1 MPFPPPAQKAMT
13 QLNREA
19 FKRTIKA
26 YAVRIPST
34 KVMAFQ
40 KQIRNDLFN
49 QPKLRNVVDDGESK
63 ETRLILLRSDVT
75 SPELKEV
82 SQESKTII
90 ESEGLGITEHFIDLK
105 YDYWTSDEILRAIL
119 PEELTEVPS
128 AFTAVGHIAHMNLRE
143 EYLPWKNVIGQVILD
158 KNKTIKTVVN
168 KLDAIDTTFR
178 FFKME
183 ILAGEDNMIAE
194 VKESG
199 CRFRFDFSQV
209 YWNSR
214 LHTEHDRLIQQ
225 FAKNEYVCDVFA
237 GVGPFAL
244 PAAKKGCNVY
254 ANDLNPVS
262 YKWMLENIKL
272 NKIKDNFRAYNLDG
286 REFIHKAIAD
296 LDLVLNTGE
305 KWKTYDHFVM
315 NLPATAIEFLD
326 AFRGAYRSK
335 KAIYEQSGSPKLPMV
350 HCHCFSKSSTPN
362 IDIMERIQHATG
374 EPVEEASTYV
384 HWVRKVAPNKDM
396 YCVSFRLTQ
405 DMVFAE
411 TSLKRRESSSE
422 SNPPISDPK
431 KPKVEEGSGSKE

>member
-19 FKRTIKA
+19 FKRTIKV
-26 YAVRIPST
+26 YAVRIPSA

-40 KQIRNDLFN
+40 KQIRSDLFN

-63 ETRLILLRSDVT
+63 ETRLVLLRSDVT

-82 SQESKTII
+82 SDEGKKII
-90 ESEGLGITEHFIDLK
+90 ESEGLGIAEHVIDLQ
-105 YDYWTSDEILRAIL
+105 YDYWTSEEVLRAIL
-119 PEELTEVPS
+119 PDELTEVPS

-143 EYLPWKNVIGQVILD
+143 EYLPWKGIIGQVILD

-262 YKWMLENIKL
+262 YKWMMENIKL
-272 NKIKDNFRAYNLDG
+272 NKIKDNLRGYNLDG

-296 LDLVLNTGE
+296 LDLAMNGGD
-305 KWKTYDHFVM
+305 KWKTFDHFVM

-326 AFRGAYRSK
+326 AFRGAYKSK
-335 KAIYEQSGSPKLPMV
+335 KTIYEQSGSPKLPMV

-374 EPVEEASTYV
+374 EPVDAASTFV

-396 YCVSFRLTQ
+396 YCVSFRLTP
-405 DMVFAE
+405 DMIFAE
-411 TSLKRRESSSE
+411 TRSA
-422 SNPPISDPK
+422 
-431 KPKVEEGSGSKE
+431 

>member
-1 MPFPPPAQKAMT
+1 MGFPPPAQKGMT

-19 FKRTIKA
+19 FKRVVKV
-26 YAVRIPST
+26 YAVRIPAT
-34 KVMAFQ
+34 KVMSFQ

-49 QPKLRNVVDDGESK
+49 QPKLRNVVDDKESK

-82 SQESKTII
+82 SEESKEVID
-90 ESEGLGITEHFIDLK
+90 SEGLGVTEHFIDLS

-119 PEELTEVPS
+119 PDELTEVPS
-128 AFTAVGHIAHMNLRE
+128 AFTSVGHIAHMNLRE
-143 EYLPWKNVIGQVILD
+143 EYLPWKNIIGQVILD

-168 KLDAIDTTFR
+168 KLDSIDTTFR

-214 LHTEHDRLIQQ
+214 LHTEHDRLIKQ

-262 YKWMLENIKL
+262 YKWMVENVKL
-272 NKIKDNFRAYNLDG
+272 NKIKDSLHAYNMDG
-286 REFIHKAIAD
+286 RDFVKQAISD
-296 LDLVLNTGE
+296 LDKALSTGD
-305 KWKTYDHFVM
+305 KWKTFDHFVM

-326 AFRGAYRSK
+326 TFRGAYRTK
-335 KAIYEQSGSPKLPMV
+335 KDVYEKSGSPKLPMV
-350 HCHCFSKSSTPN
+350 HCHCFSKSLTPN
-362 IDIMERIQHATG
+362 VDIMERIHVATG
-374 EPVEEASTYV
+374 EPVDAASTYV

-396 YCVSFRLTQ
+396 YCVSFRLTP
-405 DMVFAE
+405 DVIFAE
-411 TSLKRRESSSE
+411 TSLKRKE
-422 SNPPISDPK
+422 SNDVPNPPPSEPK
-431 KPKVEEGSGSKE
+431 KSKVEEAAGANQ

>member
-19 FKRTIKA
+19 FKRTIKV
-26 YAVRIPST
+26 YAVRIPSA

-40 KQIRNDLFN
+40 KQIRSDLFN
-49 QPKLRNVVDDGESK
+49 QPKLRNVVDDGDSK
-63 ETRLILLRSDVT
+63 ETRLVLLRSDVT
-75 SPELKEV
+75 SPDLKEV
-82 SQESKTII
+82 SDEGKKLI
-90 ESEGLGITEHFIDLK
+90 ESEGLGISEHFIDLK
-105 YDYWTSDEILRAIL
+105 YDYWTSEEVLRAIL
-119 PEELTEVPS
+119 PDELTEVPS
-128 AFTAVGHIAHMNLRE
+128 AYTAVGHIAHMNLRE
-143 EYLPWKNVIGQVILD
+143 EYLPWKHIIGEVILD

-183 ILAGEDNMIAE
+183 VLAGEDNMIAE

-272 NKIKDNFRAYNLDG
+272 NKIKDNLHAYNLDG
-286 REFIHKAIAD
+286 REFIHKAISD
-296 LDLVLNTGE
+296 LDIAMKGGD
-305 KWKTYDHFVM
+305 KWKTFDHFVM

-326 AFRGAYRSK
+326 AFRGAYKSK
-335 KAIYEQSGSPKLPMV
+335 KSIYEQSGSPKLPMV
-350 HCHCFSKSSTPN
+350 HCHCFSKSPTPN

-374 EPVEEASTYV
+374 EPVDAASTFV

-396 YCVSFRLTQ
+396 YCVSFRLTP
-405 DMVFAE
+405 DMIFAE
-411 TSLKRRESSSE
+411 TRSA
-422 SNPPISDPK
+422 
-431 KPKVEEGSGSKE
+431 